1 MLKTTLLTAL
11 LAILPAVALAQDD
24 DAARAAYLAR
34 RAAEKKA
41 AEEAVEKLGGGDLG
55 VLTADENIRL
65 CRAYNELGNNDLAL
79 AAVCRVP
86 DAVLAE
92 RKQLELKAICF
103 HNVNSSGDNKDQNR
117 LRELA
122 FIDRCLD
129 RGWGNQG
136 VWLWRKAKVICQ
148 ASVAPAIPT
157 RGDVIGEAER
167 ILDREQYDYSFEL
180 LQQAFKVEPKLREL
194 SDVSHEFMWPGA
206 FPILHK
212 EPRFLKLVK
221 MSPVDAPPAT
231 PQP

>member
-1 MLKTTLLTAL
+1 MFKTMLLTAL
-11 LAILPAVALAQDD
+11 LAMLPLAALAQE
-24 DAARAAYLAR
+24 DAERAAYLAK

-55 VLTADENIRL
+55 LLTPDENIRL
-65 CRAYNELGNNDLAL
+65 SLAYNELGNNELAL
-79 AAVCRVP
+79 EAVCRVP

-92 RKQLELKAICF
+92 KKQLELKAICF
-103 HNVNSSGDNKDQNR
+103 HNVHSSGGKQELNR

-136 VWLWRKAKVICQ
+136 VWLWRKAKVVCQ

-157 RGDVIGEAER
+157 RGDVIGEEER
-167 ILDREQYDYSFEL
+167 ILDREQYEYSFEL

-194 SDVSHEFMWPGA
+194 SDVSHDFMWPGE
-206 FPILHK
+206 FPLLHK
-212 EPRFLKLVK
+212 EPRFLKLMK
-221 MSPVDAPPAT
+221 PMPADLPPVSRAP
-231 PQP
+231 